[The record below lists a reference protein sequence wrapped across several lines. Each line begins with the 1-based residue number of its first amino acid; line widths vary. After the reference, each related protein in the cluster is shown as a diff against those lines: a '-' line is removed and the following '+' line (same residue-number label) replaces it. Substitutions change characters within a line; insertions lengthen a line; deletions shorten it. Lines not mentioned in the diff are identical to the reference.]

1 MPYID
6 PEVIL
11 KAKRMD
17 LLTYLQNYEPHE
29 LVHFSGNTY
38 CTRSHDSLKI
48 SNGKWFWWSRGIGG
62 RSALDYLI
70 KVRELSFTGAVE
82 QIMGRAASM
91 PLVFASPK
99 EQKPKHLLL
108 PEPYPHTDEVE
119 HYLLRR
125 GIDRELICA
134 CIADG
139 RIYESRNEPE
149 PGGKV
154 YINAVFVGFDAQGQ
168 PKYAALRGIN
178 GSFKGE
184 ATCSDKHYSFAIPA
198 LEPSASVHLFESA
211 VDLLSYATLMK
222 MSGKDHST
230 ENLLSLAGVYQPQK
244 DISKSKV
251 PSALTRFLED
261 NPQVK
266 KVLLH
271 LDNDYAGRMAT
282 KAIMTV
288 LPKAYEAIDRPPP
301 AYKDINAYLCRK
313 LHLPENTIAAPK
325 EKAR

>member
-11 KAKRMD
+11 EAKRMD

-29 LVHFSGNTY
+29 LVHFSGSTY

-70 KVRELSFTGAVE
+70 KVRELSFTDAVE
-82 QIMGRAASM
+82 QIMGRAAST
-91 PLVFASPK
+91 PPVFVSQK
-99 EQKPKHLLL
+99 EQKPKTLLL
-108 PEPYPHTDEVE
+108 PEPYPYTDEVE
-119 HYLLRR
+119 QYLVRR
-125 GIDRELICA
+125 GIDRGLIHA
-134 CIADG
+134 CITDG
-139 RIYESRNEPE
+139 RIYESRNESE
-149 PGGKV
+149 PGGKI

-168 PKYAALRGIN
+168 RKYAALRGIN
-178 GSFKGE
+178 GDFKGE
-184 ATCSDKHYSFAIPA
+184 ATGSDKHYSFLMPA
-198 LEPSASVHLFESA
+198 LEPSDSVHLFESA

-222 MSGKDHST
+222 MSGKDCST
-230 ENLLSLAGVYQPQK
+230 ENLLSLAGVYQPQRE
-244 DISKSKV
+244 IAKSKV
-251 PSALTRFLED
+251 PAALTRFLED
-261 NPQVK
+261 NPQVQN
-266 KVLLH
+266 VLLH

-288 LPKAYEAIDRPPP
+288 LPKEYTAIDRPSPTC
-301 AYKDINAYLCRK
+301 KDVNAYLCRK
-313 LHLPENTIAAPK
+313 LHLPESAITAPK

>member
-6 PEVIL
+6 PEVITE
-11 KAKRMD
+11 AKRMD

-29 LVHFSGNTY
+29 LAHFSGNTY

-70 KVRELSFTGAVE
+70 KVRELSFTDAVE
-82 QIMGRAASM
+82 QIMGRAVST
-91 PLVFASPK
+91 PPVFVPQQKQEPK
-99 EQKPKHLLL
+99 ALLL

-119 HYLLRR
+119 RYLLRR
-125 GIDRELICA
+125 GIDSALLQT

-149 PGGKV
+149 PGKA

-168 PKYAALRGIN
+168 HKYAALRGVN
-178 GSFKGE
+178 GDFKGE
-184 ATCSDKHYSFAIPA
+184 ATGSDKHYSFALPA
-198 LEPSASVHLFESA
+198 MEPSDSVHLFESA
-211 VDLLSYATLMK
+211 IDLLSYATLMK
-222 MSGKDHST
+222 MSGKDYPT

-251 PSALTRFLED
+251 PAALTRFLED
-261 NPQVK
+261 NPQVI

-288 LPKAYEAIDRPPP
+288 LPEEYETINRPPP
-301 AYKDINAYLCRK
+301 VCKDINAYLCRK
-313 LHLPENTIAAPK
+313 LRLPENAMAASK

>member
-11 KAKRMD
+11 EAKRMD

-29 LVHFSGNTY
+29 LVHFSGSTY

-70 KVRELSFTGAVE
+70 KVRDLFFTDAVE
-82 QIMGRAASM
+82 QIMGQAAST
-91 PLVFASPK
+91 PPVFILQQRQEPK
-99 EQKPKHLLL
+99 ALLL

-119 HYLLRR
+119 RYLLRR
-125 GIDRELICA
+125 GIDHALIQT
-134 CIADG
+134 CIAD
-139 RIYESRNEPE
+139 RCIYESRNEPE
-149 PGGKV
+149 YGGRV
-154 YINAVFVGFDAQGQ
+154 YINAVFVGFDAQGHE
-168 PKYAALRGIN
+168 KYAALRGIN
-178 GSFKGE
+178 GDFKGE
-184 ATCSDKHYSFAIPA
+184 ATGSDKHYSFALPA
-198 LEPSASVHLFESA
+198 LGPSDTMHLFESA

-222 MSGKDHST
+222 ISGKDYSA

-244 DISKSKV
+244 EISKSKV
-251 PSALTRFLED
+251 PVALTRFFED

-266 KVLLH
+266 NVLLH

-288 LPKAYEAIDRPPP
+288 LPKEYTAIDRHPSDC
-301 AYKDINAYLCRK
+301 KDVNAFLCRK
-313 LHLPENTIAAPK
+313 LGLPEHTFPK
-325 EKAR
+325 YARTR

>member
-11 KAKRMD
+11 EAKRMD
-17 LLTYLQNYEPHE
+17 LLTYLQNYDPHE
-29 LVHFSGNTY
+29 LVHFSGSTY

-70 KVRELSFTGAVE
+70 KVRELSFTDAVE
-82 QIMGRAASM
+82 QIVGRAAST
-91 PLVFASPK
+91 PPVFIPRQRQEPK
-99 EQKPKHLLL
+99 SLLL
-108 PEPYPHTDEVE
+108 PEPYSHTDAVE
-119 HYLLRR
+119 RYLLRR
-125 GIDRELICA
+125 GIDHALIRA

-139 RIYESRNEPE
+139 RIYENRNEPE
-149 PGGKV
+149 PGDNV
-154 YINAVFVGFDAQGQ
+154 YINAVFVGFDAQGYQ
-168 PKYAALRGIN
+168 KYAALRGIY
-178 GSFKGE
+178 GDFKGE
-184 ATCSDKHYSFAIPA
+184 ATGSDKHYSFALPA
-198 LEPSASVHLFESA
+198 LEPSDSVHLFESA
-211 VDLLSYATLMK
+211 IDLLSYATLMK
-222 MSGKDHST
+222 MSGKDYST

-251 PSALTRFLED
+251 PAALTRFLED

-288 LPKAYEAIDRPPP
+288 LPKEYEAADHPSP
-301 AYKDINAYLCRK
+301 ACKDVNAYLCRK
-313 LHLPENTIAAPK
+313 LHLPEIAIIVPK

>member
-11 KAKRMD
+11 EAKRMD
-17 LLTYLQNYEPHE
+17 LLTYLQNCEPHE
-29 LVHFSGNTY
+29 LVHFSGSTY
-38 CTRSHDSLKI
+38 CTLSHDSLKI

-70 KVRELSFTGAVE
+70 KVQGLSFTDAVE
-82 QIMGRAASM
+82 QIMGRAVIE
-91 PLVFASPK
+91 PPIFASPK
-99 EQKPKHLLL
+99 EQKPKALLL

-119 HYLLRR
+119 RYLLRR
-125 GIDRELICA
+125 GIDHALIQT

-139 RIYESRNEPE
+139 RVYESHNEPE
-149 PGGKV
+149 PGGKA

-168 PKYAALRGIN
+168 RKYAALRGIN
-178 GSFKGE
+178 GDFKGE
-184 ATCSDKHYSFAIPA
+184 ATGSDKHYSFALPA
-198 LEPSASVHLFESA
+198 MEPSDSVHLFESA
-211 VDLLSYATLMK
+211 IDLLSYATLMK
-222 MSGKDHST
+222 MSVKDYST

-251 PSALTRFLED
+251 PAALTRFLED

-288 LPKAYEAIDRPPP
+288 LPNEYEATDRPPP
-301 AYKDINAYLCRK
+301 ACKDINAYLCRK
-313 LHLPENTIAAPK
+313 LHLPESAIAVPK

>member
-11 KAKRMD
+11 EAKRMD

-29 LVHFSGNTY
+29 LVHFSGSTY

-62 RSALDYLI
+62 KSALDYLI
-70 KVRELSFTGAVE
+70 KVRELSFTDAVE
-82 QIMGRAASM
+82 QIMGRAASI
-91 PLVFASPK
+91 PPVFVPQQKQGPK
-99 EQKPKHLLL
+99 ALLL

-119 HYLLRR
+119 RYLLRR
-125 GIDRELICA
+125 GIDQALIQT
-134 CIADG
+134 CIAAG
-139 RIYESRNEPE
+139 RIYENHNEPE
-149 PGGKV
+149 PGGNV
-154 YINAVFVGFDAQGQ
+154 YINAVFVGFDAQGHQ
-168 PKYAALRGIN
+168 KYAALRGIN
-178 GSFKGE
+178 GVFKGE
-184 ATCSDKHYSFAIPA
+184 ATGSDKHYSFALPA
-198 LEPSASVHLFESA
+198 LEPNDSVHLFESA

-222 MSGKDHST
+222 MSGKDYST

-251 PSALTRFLED
+251 PAALTRFLED

-288 LPKAYEAIDRPPP
+288 LPKEYEAIDRPPP
-301 AYKDINAYLCRK
+301 ACKDINVYLCRK
-313 LHLPENTIAAPK
+313 LHLPESTIAAPT

>member
-11 KAKRMD
+11 EAKRMD

-29 LVHFSGNTY
+29 LVHFSGSTY

-62 RSALDYLI
+62 KSALDYLI
-70 KVRELSFTGAVE
+70 KVRELSFTDAVE
-82 QIMGRAASM
+82 QIMGRAASI
-91 PLVFASPK
+91 PPVFVPQQKQGPK
-99 EQKPKHLLL
+99 ALLL

-119 HYLLRR
+119 RYLLRR
-125 GIDRELICA
+125 GIDQALIQT
-134 CIADG
+134 CIAAG
-139 RIYESRNEPE
+139 RIYENHNEPE
-149 PGGKV
+149 PGGNV
-154 YINAVFVGFDAQGQ
+154 YINAVFVGFDAQGHQ
-168 PKYAALRGIN
+168 KYAALRGIN
-178 GSFKGE
+178 GVFKGE
-184 ATCSDKHYSFAIPA
+184 ATGSDKHYSFALPTF
-198 LEPSASVHLFESA
+198 EPSDSVHLFESA

-222 MSGKDHST
+222 MSGKDYST

-251 PSALTRFLED
+251 PAALTRFLED

-288 LPKAYEAIDRPPP
+288 LPKEYEATDRPPP
-301 AYKDINAYLCRK
+301 ACKDINAYLCGK
-313 LHLPENTIAAPK
+313 LHLPESAIAVAK